1 VHVLVI
7 STGDP
12 ETRASW
18 SGITKSVVDQLRLDG
33 HQVSTG
39 NVEPRGADRYLAAAA
54 TFSPNN
60 ARWHVRYTLDRVPFS
75 LRSRRAARCISAAGS
90 LDWILQIGATFEPLG
105 HGSIPYFCYCDS
117 NIAMAERGRST
128 GHSHAASLSPIEL
141 DAILRRERAVYQ
153 NATGIFAIHERL
165 RRSFIDDFQI
175 PEGRT
180 RAVYAG
186 PNFDVAHVPPRTSLP
201 GGRPPTVL
209 FVGGQWERKGGDV
222 LLAGFERV
230 RSTIPAARLI
240 VVGPPESVRGANVEW
255 LGYLNKDT
263 PEGWRALVDAY
274 QRADVFCL
282 PTRFEPFGIAF
293 LEAMWFGLPCIG
305 TDVWAVPEIVI
316 DGDTGFT
323 VPPEDPDQLADRL
336 CSLLTDRKLA
346 AAMGQAGRR
355 RVKAVFTWPAVTAR
369 MMELVA
375 PAVAARRATGG

>member
-1 VHVLVI
+1 MHVLVM

-12 ETRASW
+12 ETWASW
-18 SGITKSVVDQLRLDG
+18 SGIAKSVVDQLRHEG

-39 NVEPRGADRYLAAAA
+39 NVELRGADRYVAAAA
-54 TFSPNN
+54 TFSPKN

-75 LRSRRAARCISAAGS
+75 LRSRRAARCISGAGS

-128 GHSHAASLSPIEL
+128 GHSHATSLSPIEL
-141 DAILRRERAVYQ
+141 DAIVRREQSVYRRA
-153 NATGIFAIHERL
+153 AGIFAIHDRL

-175 PEGRT
+175 PEART

-186 PNFDVAHVPPRTSLP
+186 PNFDVARIPPRAPLLD
-201 GGRPPTVL
+201 GRPPTIL
-209 FVGGQWERKGGDV
+209 FVGAQWERKGGDV
-222 LLAGFERV
+222 LLASFERI
-230 RSTIPAARLI
+230 RSSIPAARLI
-240 VVGPPESVRGANVEW
+240 VVGPPEPVPGANVEW

-263 PEGWRALVDAY
+263 PQGWRALVDAY

-305 TDVWAVPEIVI
+305 TGLWAVPEIII

-323 VPPEDPDQLADRL
+323 VPPDNPEQLANRLCQLLADRQ
-336 CSLLTDRKLA
+336 RA
-346 AAMGQAGRR
+346 VAMGQAGRR
-355 RVKAVFTWPAVTAR
+355 RAEAIFAWPAVTAR

-375 PAVAARRATGG
+375 PAVAARRALGA